1 MLRGSGVCN
10 QKRNRQGIPTLLKII
25 MGRPKLNL
33 TEAERK
39 IRRSIQVVTAYR
51 KYVQKDPDRAKEKR
65 KNQKDIYR
73 QEHPEY
79 SAKQAATKRLA
90 RSKIKEELKALR
102 RKNAAKEMREQ
113 AKEPAM
119 KKKIGRCFK

>member
-1 MLRGSGVCN
+1 
-10 QKRNRQGIPTLLKII
+10 

-33 TEAERK
+33 TEAQQKVHRAM
-39 IRRSIQVVTAYR
+39 QVAAAYAR
-51 KYVQKDPDRAKEKR
+51 FVQKDPDRAQEKR

-79 SAKQAATKRLA
+79 CAKQAAAKRLA
-90 RSKIKEELKALR
+90 RSKIKAEQLALR
-102 RKNAAKEMREQ
+102 RKNAAKEMKAQ

-119 KKKIGRCFK
+119 KRKIQRCFR